1 MVGSSYINIHTLLLD
16 ELVGVVN
23 LYPWYGAARVELCR
37 RMAGMG
43 EDWGEEQFAAQA
55 LYVPDR
61 SKISSLIRKGR
72 SADCSDKDLQMLLNS
87 YLEPAAPVQEEEET
101 RPVRVVGGDYFS
113 QAQYDKVRRSGD
125 NIFSRFASKPRPD
138 NASGEEGGSEMAER
152 FATETLARIFAEQ
165 GRTEE
170 ARRIY
175 SRLIL
180 EIPEKSAYFATLID
194 NLDN

>member
-87 YLEPAAPVQEEEET
+87 YLEPAAPVQEEEA

-125 NIFSRFASKPRPD
+125 NIFSRFAAKTRPD

-194 NLDN
+194 KLDN